1 MKITEKEF
9 EAIESALYAAAE
21 EGMLL
26 AGASG
31 AFDKMRQ
38 IYKRYRWF
46 IDSLEGFDPSELM
59 REYQEEFGEDG
70 EKK

>member
-9 EAIESALYAAAE
+9 EAIESALSTAE
-21 EGMLL
+21 SEGMLL
-26 AGASG
+26 VEADG

-46 IDSLEGFDPSELM
+46 MDTLDYFDPSELM
-59 REYQEEFGEDG
+59 REYQEEFEE
-70 EKK
+70 EK